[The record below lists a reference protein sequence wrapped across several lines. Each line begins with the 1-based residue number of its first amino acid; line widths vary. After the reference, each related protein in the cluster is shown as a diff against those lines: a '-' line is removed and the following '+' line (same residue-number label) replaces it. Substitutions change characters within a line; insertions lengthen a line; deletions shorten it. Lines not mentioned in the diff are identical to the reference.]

1 MNLHSRYDL
10 SHTVTMSLTQP
21 QEVSFE
27 VFKRVLEE
35 NFCDTRQK
43 PCTDTEE
50 CLRWILK
57 NPEHWI
63 RASTELDQR
72 GYMWEYLEFEF
83 PYGVR
88 PYYGTEF
95 EHTVLQDILRT
106 ILFEDLVRAMHS
118 KYRQIGFLNGYLSV
132 MVYGHENYPGDPAC
146 PARIQLHTHDF
157 IVIQAFSEVCP
168 VDPELLYTFCIKFKE
183 CRELLIRDTWLQQL
197 AVRSSADCP
206 KLGWLLAQT
215 KTLSNLLCSDLAG
228 FIQDYLG
235 EP

>member
-1 MNLHSRYDL
+1 MNLHYMYDL
-10 SHTVTMSLTQP
+10 SLTQP

-35 NFCDTRQK
+35 NFYDMPKK
-43 PCTDTEE
+43 PCTDTNQ

-63 RASTELDQR
+63 RASTELDR
-72 GYMWEYLEFEF
+72 TGYMWGYLEFDF
-83 PYGVR
+83 PYGIR

-95 EHTVLQDILRT
+95 EHTVSQDILRT
-106 ILFEDLVRAMHS
+106 TVFVDLASATEH
-118 KYRQIGFLNGYLSV
+118 KYTQIGFLNGYLSIIL
-132 MVYGHENYPGDPAC
+132 YGHVYYNEIPAY
-146 PARIQLHTHDF
+146 PARTQLYAYDF
-157 IVIQAFSEVCP
+157 TVIQAFSQVCH

-183 CRELLIRDTWLQQL
+183 CRELLLHDTWLQQL
-197 AVRSSADCP
+197 AVRSSTECP
-206 KLGWLLAQT
+206 KLKYLLAQT
-215 KTLSNLLCSDLAG
+215 KTLSDLLCSDLAW